1 MTDRV
6 RVRSDEGDD
15 EYANEHEDDET
26 ETWMSQRKRQPT
38 KRRGQDGRR
47 RGASHGDSLVGTEV
61 EVVVGDVAHG
71 GHCVARHDGQV
82 IFLRHAL
89 PGERVVARITD
100 GGTASR
106 FLRADAVRIL
116 NAAPERREAPCR
128 FSGPGGCGGCD
139 WQHTSAGFGRELK
152 TRVVREQ
159 LRRLAGID
167 WDGVVEAV
175 PGDVD
180 GLRWRTR
187 VEFSVSPDRRLG
199 LRKHRSHDVVPVDDC
214 LIAVPEV
221 AATGLLS
228 EQVDPEATGVDVAVA
243 ADREVVAVD
252 LPVRDSGIPN
262 VVEHVAPDGVAARG
276 FRVSSRGFWQAHPG
290 AAATFVS
297 AALDGLQPRPGERA
311 LDLYAGVGVF
321 TAFLAEAVGPKGR
334 VLGLEGDSRAV
345 RDAGP
350 NIAAFDHAALERADI
365 GREGWNTTVDESLDR
380 VDLVVLDPPRSG
392 AGRAVVRD
400 VLARAPRRA
409 AYIACDPA
417 ALARDLGYAA
427 ECGYEV
433 VSVRAFDAFPMTHH
447 IECVAIVQPADTVT
461 G

>member
-1 MTDRV
+1 
-6 RVRSDEGDD
+6 
-15 EYANEHEDDET
+15 
-26 ETWMSQRKRQPT
+26 MSQRKRAAS
-38 KRRGQDGRR
+38 KGRGNQHRR
-47 RGASHGDSLVGTEV
+47 RPAPQGDSLVGTEV
-61 EVVVGDVAHG
+61 EVEVGDVAHG
-71 GHCVARHDGQV
+71 GHCVARHDGRV

-89 PGERVVARITD
+89 PGERVVARVTD
-100 GGTASR
+100 GGTESR
-106 FLRADAVRIL
+106 FLRADAVQVL
-116 NAAPERREAPCR
+116 DASPERREAPCA
-128 FSGPGGCGGCD
+128 FAGPGGCGGCD
-139 WQHTSAGFGRELK
+139 WQHTSAAFGRELK

-167 WDGVVEAV
+167 WDGAVEPV
-175 PGDVD
+175 PGDED

-221 AATGLLS
+221 AATGLLGES
-228 EQVDPEATGVDVAVA
+228 VEPGVTGVDVAVA

-252 LPVRDSGIPN
+252 LPVRDSGVPN
-262 VVEHVAPDGVAARG
+262 VVERVAPNGVAARG
-276 FRVSSRGFWQAHPG
+276 FRVSSRGFWQVHPG
-290 AAATFVS
+290 AAAAYVA

-321 TAFLAEAVGPKGR
+321 TAFLADAVGPEGR

-350 NIAAFDHAALERADI
+350 NLAALDHASLQHADI
-365 GREGWNTTVDESLDR
+365 GREGWSSVVDEALES

-392 AGRAVVRD
+392 AGRAVIRD
-400 VLARAPRRA
+400 VLARGPRRA

-417 ALARDLGYAA
+417 ALARDLAYAA
-427 ECGYEV
+427 EVGYEV
-433 VSVRAFDAFPMTHH
+433 VSLRAFDAFPMTHH
-447 IECVAIVQPADTVT
+447 VECVAVLQPAET
-461 G
+461 GRP

>member
-1 MTDRV
+1 
-6 RVRSDEGDD
+6 
-15 EYANEHEDDET
+15 
-26 ETWMSQRKRQPT
+26 MSRGKRPAST
-38 KRRGQDGRR
+38 GRGKQQRR
-47 RGASHGDSLVGTEV
+47 RAVSQGDSLIGTEV
-61 EVVVGDVAHG
+61 EVEVGDVAHG
-71 GHCVARHDGQV
+71 GHCVARHDGRV

-106 FLRADAVRIL
+106 FLRADAVQVL
-116 NAAPERREAPCR
+116 DASPERREAPCR

-139 WQHTSAGFGRELK
+139 WQHTSAAFGRELK

-159 LRRLAGID
+159 LRRLAGVD
-167 WDGVVEAV
+167 WDGVVEPV
-175 PGDVD
+175 PGDEE

-187 VEFSVSPDRRLG
+187 VEFAVSPDRRLG

-214 LIAVPEV
+214 LIAVPEI
-221 AATGLLS
+221 AATGLLD
-228 EQVDPEATGVDVAVA
+228 EPVEPGATGVDVAVA

-252 LPVRDSGIPN
+252 LPVRDSGVPN
-262 VVEHVAPDGVAARG
+262 VVESVAPNGVAARG
-276 FRVSSRGFWQAHPG
+276 FRVSSRGFWQVHPG
-290 AAATFVS
+290 AASTFVA

-321 TAFLAEAVGPKGR
+321 TAFLGDAVGPKGR

-350 NIAAFDHAALERADI
+350 NIAGLEHASLRRADI
-365 GREGWNTTVDESLDR
+365 GRDSWDAVVDETLGT

-400 VLARAPRRA
+400 VLAREPRRA

-417 ALARDLGYAA
+417 ALARDIAYAA
-427 ECGYEV
+427 ESGYRV
-433 VSVRAFDAFPMTHH
+433 VSLRAFDAFPMTHH
-447 IECVAIVQPADTVT
+447 IECVAILEPSVRR
-461 G
+461 